1 MAKKT
6 RPIKFRQSGMPQ
18 KQAASQSPPAGFVQH
33 PTLTALGIFFLL
45 AMIFFFNVIFG
56 GKTYLSPDAQ
66 SAAAMSAP
74 LDKAFWETWKLP
86 LWSPYIF
93 CGMPSFASLMYAP
106 FVYMPGTILLPF
118 TRLVSLPS
126 MLFPALHY
134 VLAAMGVFLFLRRKG
149 ASFWPA
155 LLGGMAFMFTPY
167 LITMQVFGHGSQMM
181 TSAYIPWALWAVDR
195 LIEKF
200 SWRNLGLAGLILGF
214 QLQRGHVQIA
224 YYSLMLVGLY
234 GLFHFIY
241 LISQKQYSRLLP
253 MLGSFAGA
261 MILAGALSAVLFL
274 PLQEYTPYSIRGAS
288 SALSRPAGQ
297 SGMPDTGV
305 GFEYATQWSF
315 SPGEMMTF
323 IVPSFYGF
331 GGQPFYWGNMP
342 FTDYPNYMGILVLAL
357 AAVAFVLY
365 LPKAGPNRLLVMFFG
380 TAILLALLL
389 SFGYHFAAFYKLF
402 YNYLPYFNKFRVPV
416 MILILVQC
424 AVAILA
430 GLGLE
435 GILSRLRATGTDP
448 KEEIT
453 ARRQTSQRLWIALA
467 ALAAVVLLL
476 TILRGS
482 FFDFMRGLYPDQ
494 YESSYQEALDKA
506 RFDMLFRDVWIVF
519 FVVAGGIIMLALTV
533 AKKISAPTA
542 VTVICLITL
551 ADLWLVG
558 KKIGKTYPQ
567 SESPDF
573 LRPDAI
579 TQFLQAD
586 SPGLPGAPGRAGS
599 VYRIYPA
606 GQLFGELR
614 WSGQGF
620 QSAGGYHAAKPRL
633 YQDFIEATGLQ
644 GATLPAHHIV
654 DMLNAKYI
662 ITFETLSDTN
672 FAVRQRFQTG
682 NGVLSIYENLAVLP
696 RAYLVGEYDVETE
709 PVAALTRLR
718 TGPGADGKGFDPHR
732 QVLLNEEPELKPQPD
747 AEGTAQITKY
757 DFHQVTVTTQSSSP
771 QMLVLSDN
779 YYPVGWQAYVDN
791 QPVKTYQANY
801 CFRAITIPAGTHQV
815 EFRFHS
821 KAFTRGLWVSITALV
836 VAVALL
842 FVERKR
848 PAAAA

>member
-6 RPIKFRQSGMPQ
+6 RPTKSRPSGMPQ
-18 KQAASQSPPAGFVQH
+18 KQATGAPNWFAQH
-33 PTLTALGIFFLL
+33 TTLTALGIFFLL

-56 GKTYLSPDAQ
+56 GQTYLSPDAQ

-74 LDKAFWETWKLP
+74 LDKAFWKTWELP

-106 FVYMPGTILLPF
+106 FVYMPGLVLLPLS
-118 TRLVSLPS
+118 RLVS
-126 MLFPALHY
+126 FPAMLSPAWHF

-149 ASFWPA
+149 ASFGPA
-155 LLGGMAFMFTPY
+155 LLGGVAFMFTPY

-181 TSAYIPWALWAVDR
+181 TAAYIPWSLWAIDR

-200 SWRNLGLAGLILGF
+200 SWRNLGWAGLILGF

-224 YYSLMLVGLY
+224 YYSLMLAGLY
-234 GLFHFIY
+234 VLFHFIY
-241 LISQKQYSRLLP
+241 LISQKQYNRLLP
-253 MLGSFAGA
+253 MLGGVAGA

-274 PLQEYTPYSIRGAS
+274 PLQEYTPFSIRGAP
-288 SALSRPAGQ
+288 SALQAAQ
-297 SGMPDTGV
+297 SGAQDTGV

-323 IVPSFYGF
+323 IIPSFYGF

-342 FTDYPNYMGILVLAL
+342 FTDYPNYMGILVLAF
-357 AAVAFVLY
+357 AIAAFVLY
-365 LPKAGPNRLLVMFFG
+365 LPKAGANRLLVMFLG

-416 MILILVQC
+416 MILILVQSV
-424 AVAILA
+424 VAILA

-435 GILSRLRATGTDP
+435 GILSRLRTTSTDT
-448 KEEIT
+448 KDETT
-453 ARRQTSQRLWIALA
+453 ARRRISRRLWIALA
-467 ALAAVVLLL
+467 VLAAVVLLL

-482 FFDFMRGLYPDQ
+482 FFEFMRGLYPDQ
-494 YESSYQEALDKA
+494 YESSYQDALDKA
-506 RFDMLFRDVWIVF
+506 RFDMLVRDIWIVF
-519 FVVAGGIIMLALTV
+519 LVLAGGITMLALAL
-533 AKKISAPTA
+533 AKKISATTA
-542 VTVICLITL
+542 VTVICLITV
-551 ADLWLVG
+551 ADLWLVD

-586 SPGLPGAPGRAGS
+586 SSL
-599 VYRIYPA
+599 YRIYPA

-620 QSAGGYHAAKPRL
+620 QSVGGYHAAKPRL

-662 ITFETLSDTN
+662 ITFESLPETTYT
-672 FAVRQRFQTG
+672 VRQQFQTG
-682 NGVLSIYENLAVLP
+682 NGVLSIYENPSVLP
-696 RAYLVGEYDVETE
+696 RAHLVGEYAVEAE

-718 TGPGADGKGFDPHR
+718 TGPDTNGKGFDPHR

-747 AEGTAQITKY
+747 SETTAQITQY
-757 DFHQVTVTTQSSSP
+757 DFQQVKITTQSSSP

-791 QPVKTYQANY
+791 QPVKTYRANY
-801 CFRAITIPAGTHQV
+801 CFRAISVPAGTHQV

-821 KAFTRGLWVSITALV
+821 QAFTRGLWMSIAALV

-842 FVERKR
+842 FSGRKR
-848 PAAAA
+848 PPAST

>member
-6 RPIKFRQSGMPQ
+6 RPTKSRASGMPP
-18 KQAASQSPPAGFVQH
+18 KQVAGPPNWFTQH
-33 PTLTALGIFFLL
+33 PTLAALGVFFLL
-45 AMIFFFNVIFG
+45 ALIFFFSVIFG

-74 LDKAFWETWKLP
+74 LDKAFWESWTLP
-86 LWSPYIF
+86 QWSPFIF

-106 FVYMPGTILLPF
+106 FVYMPGTVLLPL
-118 TRLVSLPS
+118 TRLVSLPD

-134 VLAAMGVFLFLRRKG
+134 ILAAMGVFLFLRRKG

-181 TSAYIPWALWAVDR
+181 TAAYIPWALWAVDR

-200 SWRNLGLAGLILGF
+200 SWRNLALAGLILGF

-224 YYSLMLVGLY
+224 YYSLMMVGLY
-234 GLFHFIY
+234 LLFHIIY
-241 LISQKQYSRLLP
+241 FISQKQYNRLLT
-253 MLGSFAGA
+253 MLGGAAGA
-261 MILAGALSAVLFL
+261 MVLAGALAAVLFL
-274 PLQEYTPYSIRGAS
+274 PLQEYTPFSIRGAPS
-288 SALSRPAGQ
+288 VLQ
-297 SGMPDTGV
+297 SDVSPSGTKDTGV

-323 IVPSFYGF
+323 IIPSFYGF

-342 FTDYPNYMGILVLAL
+342 FTDYPNYMGILVLVFAIAAL
-357 AAVAFVLY
+357 VLH
-365 LPKAGPNRLLVMFFG
+365 LPKAGPQRLLVMFLG
-380 TAILLALLL
+380 TAIVLALLL
-389 SFGYHFAAFYKLF
+389 SFGFHFAAFYKLF
-402 YNYLPYFNKFRVPV
+402 YNYFPYFNKFRVPV

-435 GILSRLRATGTDP
+435 GILSRLRATGTSTKD
-448 KEEIT
+448 EM
-453 ARRQTSQRLWIALA
+453 ASRHRFSQRLWIALA
-467 ALAAVVLLL
+467 ALAGVVLLL
-476 TILRGS
+476 TVLRGS
-482 FFDFMRGLYPDQ
+482 FFDFMRSVYPDQ
-494 YESSYQEALDKA
+494 YEPSYQEALDKA

-519 FVVAGGIIMLALTV
+519 IVVAGGVTMLALT
-533 AKKISAPTA
+533 ATQKISATA
-542 VTVICLITL
+542 AAVVICLITL
-551 ADLWLVG
+551 ADLWVVD
-558 KKIGKTYPQ
+558 KKIGKTYPKA
-567 SESPDF
+567 ETPDF
-573 LRPDAI
+573 LQPDAI

-586 SPGLPGAPGRAGS
+586 SS
-599 VYRIYPA
+599 IYRIYPA

-620 QSAGGYHAAKPRL
+620 QSVGGYHAAKPRL
-633 YQDFIEATGLQ
+633 YQDFIEAMGLQ
-644 GATLPAHHIV
+644 GANLPASHIV

-662 ITFETLSDTN
+662 ITFETLPEPTYI
-672 FAVRQRFQTG
+672 VRQQFQTN
-682 NGVLSIYENLAVLP
+682 NGVLSIYENLTVLP
-696 RAYLVGEYDVETE
+696 RAYLAGKYEVEAE

-718 TGPGADGKGFDPHR
+718 TGTDQGGKGFDPHR
-732 QVLLNEEPELKPQPD
+732 QVLLAEAPELQPQPD
-747 AEGTAQITKY
+747 SAATVQITKY
-757 DFHQVTVTTQSSSP
+757 DFHRVEIATKSSSP

-791 QPVKTYQANY
+791 QPVKTYRANY
-801 CFRAITIPAGTHQV
+801 CFRAISIPAGTHQV

-821 KAFTRGLWVSITALV
+821 TAFTRGLWISLAALV

-842 FVERKR
+842 VFERQK
-848 PAAAA
+848 PLAAA

>member
-1 MAKKT
+1 MS
-6 RPIKFRQSGMPQ
+6 RQSGTP
-18 KQAASQSPPAGFVQH
+18 KKSAPDRPNWFVQH

-56 GKTYLSPDAQ
+56 GQTYLSPDAQ

-74 LDKAFWETWKLP
+74 LDKAFWETWRLP

-106 FVYMPGTILLPF
+106 FVYMPGLVLLPLS
-118 TRLVSLPS
+118 RLVSLPA
-126 MLFPALHY
+126 MLSPALHF
-134 VLAAMGVFLFLRRKG
+134 VLAAMGVFLFLRRKSV
-149 ASFWPA
+149 SFGPA
-155 LLGGMAFMFTPY
+155 LLGGVAFMFTPY

-181 TSAYIPWALWAVDR
+181 TSAYIPWSLWAIDR

-200 SWRNLGLAGLILGF
+200 SWRNLALAGLILGF

-234 GLFHFIY
+234 VFFHFIY

-253 MLGSFAGA
+253 VLGGVAGT

-274 PLQEYTPYSIRGAS
+274 PLQEYTPFSIRGAP
-288 SALSRPAGQ
+288 SALQAAQ
-297 SGMPDTGV
+297 SGVKDTGV

-323 IVPSFYGF
+323 IIPSFYGF

-357 AAVAFVLY
+357 AIAAFAIY
-365 LPKAGPNRLLVMFFG
+365 LPKSGPNRLLVMFLG
-380 TAILLALLL
+380 TAILFALLL

-435 GILSRLRATGTDP
+435 GILSRLRTTGTDT
-448 KEEIT
+448 KDETT
-453 ARRQTSQRLWIALA
+453 ARRQFSQRLWMALA
-467 ALAAVVLLL
+467 ALAVVVLLL

-482 FFDFMRGLYPDQ
+482 FLDFMRGLYPDQ
-494 YESSYQEALDKA
+494 YESGYQEALDKA
-506 RFDMLFRDVWIVF
+506 RFEMLFKDIWIVF
-519 FVVAGGIIMLALTV
+519 FVLAGGISMLALAVT
-533 AKKISAPTA
+533 KKISATTA

-551 ADLWLVG
+551 ADLWLVD

-586 SPGLPGAPGRAGS
+586 SS
-599 VYRIYPA
+599 IYRIYPA

-620 QSAGGYHAAKPRL
+620 QSVGGYHAAKPRL
-633 YQDFIEATGLQ
+633 YQDLIEATGLQ
-644 GATLPAHHIV
+644 GATLPAHHVV

-662 ITFETLSDTN
+662 ITFETLADTN
-672 FAVRQRFQTG
+672 FAVRQQFQTG
-682 NGVLSIYENLAVLP
+682 NGVLSIYENLSVLP
-696 RAYLVGEYDVETE
+696 RAYLVGEYAVEAE
-709 PVAALTRLR
+709 PIAALTRLR
-718 TGPGADGKGFDPHR
+718 TGPDINGKGFDPHR

-747 AEGTAQITKY
+747 SAATAQITQC
-757 DFHQVTVTTQSSSP
+757 DFHHVKITAQSSSP

-779 YYPVGWQAYVDN
+779 YYPVGWQAYADN
-791 QPVKTYQANY
+791 QPVKTYRANY
-801 CFRAITIPAGTHQV
+801 CFRAISLPAGTHQV

-821 KAFTRGLWVSITALV
+821 KAFTSGLWMSLAALV

-842 FVERKR
+842 FSKRKKP
-848 PAAAA
+848 PAST